1 MCMCTYFLFQCID
14 VCTVSKCFYTEPF
27 PLLLLL
33 SLDVGRLPMMTSE
46 WRERKEERERE
57 RAREERRGYTFCV
70 ILLEEK
76 EEKIVHLFH

>member
-27 PLLLLL
+27 PLLL
-33 SLDVGRLPMMTSE
+33 SFDVGQLPMMTSE
-46 WRERKEERERE
+46 WRERKEGRES
-57 RAREERRGYTFCV
+57 AREERRGYTFCV
-70 ILLEEK
+70 TLLEEKK